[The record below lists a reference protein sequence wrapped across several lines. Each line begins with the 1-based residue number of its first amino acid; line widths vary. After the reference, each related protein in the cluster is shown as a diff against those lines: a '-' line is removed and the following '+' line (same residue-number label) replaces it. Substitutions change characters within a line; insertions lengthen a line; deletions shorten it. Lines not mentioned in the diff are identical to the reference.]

1 MVGPSLAITNLKVL
15 ATDKKDIANSSR
27 ASVTSIASSAIMS
40 MKSAPATVRA
50 LGVVVMRSVLVDTI
64 TTTIMNGL
72 DQTLRIRAST
82 LMPWWILG

>member
-1 MVGPSLAITNLKVL
+1 
-15 ATDKKDIANSSR
+15 
-27 ASVTSIASSAIMS
+27 